1 MASVPSSFVLPE
13 EARLVA
19 GRSLTF
25 VRDDNIHGS
34 DAELESPAWHA
45 DVLRETEARMAAGQE
60 KVVDWEDAKRE
71 WRQLERKHQMA
82 RTP

>member
-1 MASVPSSFVLPE
+1 MTTVMQEIKRMTRAEKLQTMEVIWADLS
-13 EARLVA
+13 A
-19 GRSLTF
+19 
-25 VRDDNIHGS
+25 S